1 MTNRPPVAGTPT
13 ASDLPSGDS
22 YAVAPD
28 VLLTPGG
35 PIRGFAAVI
44 ERGEFTA
51 VDASHR
57 IAESHPDLPT
67 WNLPGTAMIPGF
79 VDCHQHPTQT
89 FGKAIIGGQ
98 PAQIWKRIWLPLYDA
113 MSVEA
118 SYIAAKWTC
127 IEALRGGFTTIVAAG
142 EIDEE
147 RSAAVEQAIV
157 DVGIRCVLGHG
168 FSDLA
173 DFESPADDAASG
185 RSTRE
190 CIEAAGAI
198 ASTQTASSRI
208 TTSLACASVQS
219 ATPDLLAA
227 IAALCAE
234 RDLVFQI
241 HGNEHTP
248 EVDRSMERHGLR
260 PIELLGSLDALG
272 PQTLIAHATLATS
285 NEISLMADRGAT
297 VSYNP
302 VASAWKGNAV
312 APALDFAAAGVRFGL
327 GTDATRND
335 GFRLM
340 DAAETAQRLTVGIR
354 IDDWWT
360 GRGSLWVEAATAG
373 GATAAGLGDVV
384 GAIEPGR
391 RADYL
396 LLDTTTPES
405 IPSWD
410 FAWELV
416 RYYDRTHLVAVYV
429 DGDQIVVGGQP
440 VGWDLSEFVEEHA
453 AMAREVVER
462 ADIVLI
468 GNEPDPRLRD

>member
-1 MTNRPPVAGTPT
+1 MTDLPHPVPAPA

-22 YAVAPD
+22 YAVVPE
-28 VLLTPGG
+28 VVLTPDG
-35 PIRGFAAVI
+35 PKRGLATII
-44 ERGEFTA
+44 EGGEFMA
-51 VDASHR
+51 VDDSHR
-57 IAESHPDLPT
+57 IAESHPAVPT
-67 WNLPGTAMIPGF
+67 WHLPGTAMIAGF

-118 SYIAAKWTC
+118 TYVAAKWTC

-147 RSAAVEQAIV
+147 RSAAVEQAVV

-173 DFESPADDAASG
+173 DFESPAAESGLSTDDS
-185 RSTRE
+185 
-190 CIEAAGAI
+190 IEAARAV
-198 ASTQTASSRI
+198 ASAQTASSRI

-219 ATPDLLAA
+219 ATPELLTA
-227 IAALCAE
+227 IAGLSAE
-234 RDLVFQI
+234 HGLLFQI
-241 HGNEHTP
+241 HANEHTP

-285 NEISLMADRGAT
+285 SEISLMADRGAM

-312 APALDFAAAGVRFGL
+312 APALDFAATGVRFGL

-340 DAAETAQRLTVGIR
+340 DAAETAQRLTAGMR
-354 IDDWWT
+354 IDDWW
-360 GRGSLWVEAATAG
+360 GRQRLAVGRRGNRGRRGSRRAPGCDRRYRAG
-373 GATAAGLGDVV
+373 EESRLSIARYDGTREHSKLGLRVGV
-384 GAIEPGR
+384 GALLRPNPPARGLR
-391 RADYL
+391 R
-396 LLDTTTPES
+396 
-405 IPSWD
+405 W
-410 FAWELV
+410 
-416 RYYDRTHLVAVYV
+416 
-429 DGDQIVVGGQP
+429 
-440 VGWDLSEFVEEHA
+440 
-453 AMAREVVER
+453 R
-462 ADIVLI
+462 AT
-468 GNEPDPRLRD
+468 RRRW